1 MIAAENEDLLTRRF
15 EEISSMLLPQYR
27 EKGFKLCHFF
37 GRAIIL
43 AHYNE
48 LVFVFSSR
56 IEVRTETISRLCEYH
71 LGNCKLRYNT
81 GDNRA

>member
-1 MIAAENEDLLTRRF
+1 MIAAENEDLLIRRF

-27 EKGFKLCHFF
+27 EKGFKLCQFF
-37 GRAIIL
+37 GSAIIL

-56 IEVRTETISRLCEYH
+56 IEIRPETISRLCEYY
-71 LGNCKLRYNT
+71 LENCKMHNDI
-81 GDNRA
+81 GEKA